1 MIAEVEREAVLQAIA
16 EFDRLGPDRARVVH
30 GYGAGAYKLRRR
42 GRVYDSK
49 AVMGVAVGLQH
60 DVEPPPPS
68 TFSGGLGHAVRRLV
82 QLGFVVERAGV
93 PVSEADIAIPTRLST
108 RASADLRLYVC
119 RPTGER
125 AIKACRDHGFGALLS
140 PLFSRKNKAGTRKLV
155 DMSGYT
161 VAPEGMPYVLDNGAW
176 VCFEAGKPW
185 SETPFL
191 RLLERAESFPRPPE
205 WAVLPDVVGAGPRSL
220 ELSESW
226 HDAHAG
232 LARRWLLA
240 VQDGM
245 TVEQVREVIERREL
259 AGIFVG
265 GTRSWKW
272 RSLPRWA
279 ELGLD
284 LGCTVHV
291 GRVNGEEKAA
301 RCRDLAVSSIDGSSV
316 SRFSVNAAKLARPCD
331 GDDSPERGLE
341 AEIRAREALLVRQLP
356 LLDED

>member
-1 MIAEVEREAVLQAIA
+1 MIADVERGAVLQALA
-16 EFDRLGPDRARVVH
+16 EFDRLGPERARQVH
-30 GYGAGAYKLRRR
+30 GYGQGAYKLRLGR
-42 GRVYDSK
+42 RVYDSK

-60 DVEPPPPS
+60 DIEPLPPA

-93 PVSEADIAIPTRLST
+93 RVRDADIAIPTRLST

-140 PLFSRKNKAGTRKLV
+140 PLFSRKTKAGTGKLV

-176 VCFEAGKPW
+176 AYFMAAQQWSDKP
-185 SETPFL
+185 L
-191 RLLERAESFPRPPE
+191 IKLLERAKSFERPPE
-205 WAVLPDVVGAGPRSL
+205 WVVLPDVVGAGPRSL
-220 ELSESW
+220 ALSESW
-226 HDAHAG
+226 HAEHAD
-232 LARRWLLA
+232 LASRWLLA

-245 TVEQVREVIERREL
+245 TAEQVREVIERREL

-265 GTRSWKW
+265 GSTSWKW
-272 RSLPRWA
+272 RTLPRWA
-279 ELGLD
+279 DLGLE

-291 GRVNGEEKAA
+291 GRVNGQRKAEL
-301 RCRDLAVSSIDGSSV
+301 CRDLGATSIDGSSV
-316 SRFSVNAAKLARPCD
+316 ARFAVTATKMARPCD
-331 GDDSPERGLE
+331 GDDSP
-341 AEIRAREALLVRQLP
+341 ARARGNAKPRQLGM
-356 LLDED
+356 LEDGDA